1 MCALSGAAELSN
13 PAMFFSHL
21 LRAVSPSSVDTFLS
35 RAFCQVCHCHPKLL
49 FCFYRE
55 LPRSELGVDVAL
67 DTHSRRLP
75 R

>member
-1 MCALSGAAELSN
+1 MCALSGAAERSN

-21 LRAVSPSSVDTFLS
+21 LCDASPSSGDTFHS
-35 RAFCQVCHCHPKLL
+35 RAFRQVYHCHPKLL
-49 FCFYRE
+49 FFFKRE